1 MRRLI
6 LTRYNSAFRRSPK
19 PMNDSLDPLQK
30 KLGVYLQLNFPR
42 QHNTWNCLI
51 NPLVSLRNQT
61 LVAILCSIL
70 GSKQVEKQINV

>member
-1 MRRLI
+1 
-6 LTRYNSAFRRSPK
+6 
-19 PMNDSLDPLQK
+19 MNDSLE

-51 NPLVSLRNQT
+51 NPLVLRNQT

>member
-1 MRRLI
+1 
-6 LTRYNSAFRRSPK
+6 
-19 PMNDSLDPLQK
+19 MNDSLDPLQK
-30 KLGVYLQLNFPR
+30 KLVVYLQLNFPR

-51 NPLVSLRNQT
+51 NPLVLRNQT